1 MPTSTEIKALVQL
14 LDDPDAEVQ
23 TSVRARLE
31 ELGREALPDLRV
43 VRKAADDALR
53 DRIDDVVHELHLDD
67 LEQAWHAVM
76 GSEEIDLERGAF
88 LIALYRYPTLDIP
101 AYRQKLDA
109 IAEQARPHIDAAEG
123 VEQATE
129 LASVLA
135 DDLGFTGNRD
145 QYYDPSNSYLNRVI
159 DRRVGIPIT
168 LSVLYVLV
176 GQRLGLPVA
185 GVNLPAH
192 FLAKYEG
199 RHGEVFIDPFND
211 GEVISKESCV
221 RFLLKAGIRP
231 LPFYFQAADP
241 KDVLLR
247 MLRNLVAIAEE
258 SGRKQMVTEL
268 RHLME
273 PYDPD
278 LGDETGG

>member
-1 MPTSTEIKALVQL
+1 MSEITSLVRL

-23 TSVRARLE
+23 ASVRARLE
-31 ELGREALPDLRV
+31 ELGRDALPDLREAREEADPD
-43 VRKAADDALR
+43 VRDQ
-53 DRIDDVVHELHLDD
+53 IDEVVHDLHLGDMK
-67 LEQAWHAVM
+67 QAWHSVM
-76 GSEEIDLERGAF
+76 SAEDVDLERGAF

-101 AYRQKLDA
+101 AYRKTLDDV
-109 IAEQARPHIDAAEG
+109 AEQARSRVDDEEG
-123 VEQATE
+123 AMQAVE
-129 LASVLA
+129 LARFLA
-135 DDLGFTGNRD
+135 EDLGFTGNRD

-159 DRRVGIPIT
+159 DRRLGIPIS

-176 GQRLGLPVA
+176 GRRLGLPVA

-199 RHGEVFIDPFND
+199 RDGEVFLDPFND

-231 LPFYFQAADP
+231 LPFYFQAAEP
-241 KDVLLR
+241 QDVLLR
-247 MLRNLVAIAEE
+247 MMRNLLAIAKE
-258 SGRKQMVTEL
+258 SGQSQTVAEL
-268 RHLME
+268 TALMA

-278 LGDETGG
+278 IDADA